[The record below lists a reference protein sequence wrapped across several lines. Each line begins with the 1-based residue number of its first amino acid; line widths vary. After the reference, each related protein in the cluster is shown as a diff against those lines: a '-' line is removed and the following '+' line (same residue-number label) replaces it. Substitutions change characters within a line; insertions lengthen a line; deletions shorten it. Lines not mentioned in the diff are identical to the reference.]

1 MFKKEEEEKKG
12 LGNNSN
18 FDNKQKENNNNIF
31 NNDRNKNKNKNED
44 NKLNIHLDNN
54 NKKNYNNVYEQLD
67 KNDWKGIEPYKKDNN
82 YLTSNY
88 NTIANRDMGF
98 KKDYNYLTSNY
109 NTIANR
115 DMGCKKDN
123 KKFEELIKY
132 KERQYNHLN
141 PSKDRTNVLNNL
153 KTIVQMGVVGGI
165 NVVNNQISNIK
176 NISKGVLEGI
186 KDLNNQISN
195 IKNNGLMEILK
206 NGLSNIDKKVLKDA
220 AGKFIKHKLTNG
232 NFIDNCVDKV
242 GNIFKSPSKKK
253 KSNMNLDL
261 KENINITKIM
271 QKKEL
276 YKNEK
281 NNEKLN
287 LQLAKKENME
297 NGIMEWNNRKN
308 KIMENRLNEI
318 NYLYIIEEFINEID
332 KNFKKEIE
340 KKIEEIY
347 KKNFEEISFLTIHKR
362 KVSYLKTM
370 KDNIPEIQT
379 LNILMAGFTGSGKT
393 CLTNVLLKK
402 NLSKEG
408 DTIKPETNEFTQFS
422 NPEIPGLTIIDTI
435 GVEETNEKQN
445 IENIKKMIKE
455 KFDSNIKNPQNSL
468 HGILYCIKNGSGE
481 TRILKEEI
489 NYIKELNH
497 LYDDNDILTIVFTQ
511 SINNKTEIRKK
522 ELIQELNN
530 NNIEIIELMAKDYI
544 CKRNNK
550 ILFEV
555 KAYGLNNLMQ
565 CLKKKCQKNLVLC
578 NLKQIAKEKIK
589 EKYFDDINIQY
600 KDLIKKIRCQ
610 EFKENLNE
618 EFKFILENL
627 ICDLKINFK
636 DLENIIN
643 SYIDN
648 LIPKIIENIININI
662 ESIIEKI
669 NEEFIILNARY
680 NNDLQVNMRLV
691 EILKIKFEKFFK
703 PKIQEELNKIF
714 LEKACLMFIKITKI
728 FIGEKISEKIEDKEI
743 NELADSNINNLLQK
757 INIEY
762 ESDS

>member
-1 MFKKEEEEKKG
+1 MF
-12 LGNNSN
+12 
-18 FDNKQKENNNNIF
+18 
-31 NNDRNKNKNKNED
+31 
-44 NKLNIHLDNN
+44 
-54 NKKNYNNVYEQLD
+54 
-67 KNDWKGIEPYKKDNN
+67 
-82 YLTSNY
+82 
-88 NTIANRDMGF
+88 
-98 KKDYNYLTSNY
+98 
-109 NTIANR
+109 
-115 DMGCKKDN
+115 
-123 KKFEELIKY
+123 
-132 KERQYNHLN
+132 
-141 PSKDRTNVLNNL
+141 
-153 KTIVQMGVVGGI
+153 
-165 NVVNNQISNIK
+165 
-176 NISKGVLEGI
+176 
-186 KDLNNQISN
+186 
-195 IKNNGLMEILK
+195 
-206 NGLSNIDKKVLKDA
+206 
-220 AGKFIKHKLTNG
+220 
-232 NFIDNCVDKV
+232 
-242 GNIFKSPSKKK
+242 
-253 KSNMNLDL
+253 
-261 KENINITKIM
+261 
-271 QKKEL
+271 
-276 YKNEK
+276 
-281 NNEKLN
+281 
-287 LQLAKKENME
+287 
-297 NGIMEWNNRKN
+297 
-308 KIMENRLNEI
+308 
-318 NYLYIIEEFINEID
+318 
-332 KNFKKEIE
+332 
-340 KKIEEIY
+340 
-347 KKNFEEISFLTIHKR
+347 
-362 KVSYLKTM
+362 
-370 KDNIPEIQT
+370 
-379 LNILMAGFTGSGKT
+379 
-393 CLTNVLLKK
+393 LL
-402 NLSKEG
+402 
-408 DTIKPETNEFTQFS
+408 
-422 NPEIPGLTIIDTI
+422 
-435 GVEETNEKQN
+435 
-445 IENIKKMIKE
+445 
-455 KFDSNIKNPQNSL
+455 
-468 HGILYCIKNGSGE
+468 
-481 TRILKEEI
+481 
-489 NYIKELNH
+489 

-555 KAYGLNNLMQ
+555 KAYGLNNLME

-610 EFKENLNE
+610 EFK
-618 EFKFILENL
+618 ENL

-714 LEKACLMFIKITKI
+714 LEKASLIFIKISKI

>member
-1 MFKKEEEEKKG
+1 M
-12 LGNNSN
+12 
-18 FDNKQKENNNNIF
+18 
-31 NNDRNKNKNKNED
+31 
-44 NKLNIHLDNN
+44 
-54 NKKNYNNVYEQLD
+54 
-67 KNDWKGIEPYKKDNN
+67 KGIEPYKKDNN

-123 KKFEELIKY
+123 NYLTSNYNTIANRDIGYKKDYNYLTSNYNTIANRDIGCKKDNKKFEKLIKY

-141 PSKDRTNVLNNL
+141 PSKDRTNVLNNVISSFN
-153 KTIVQMGVVGGI
+153 IVPMAVLGGI

-195 IKNNGLMEILK
+195 IKNNGLMERLK

-297 NGIMEWNNRKN
+297 NGILEWNNRKN

-362 KVSYLKTM
+362 QVSYLKTM

-555 KAYGLNNLMQ
+555 KAYGLNNLME

-662 ESIIEKI
+662 ENIIEKI

-714 LEKACLMFIKITKI
+714 LEKASLIFIKITKI
-728 FIGEKISEKIEDKEI
+728 FIGEKISENIQDKEI
-743 NELADSNINNLLQK
+743 NELANSNINNLLQK
-757 INIEY
+757 ISIEY